1 MARRKRKEPTGPM
14 VDDAGRILTD
24 AEVAAN
30 APMGFPGGNRRQTLA
45 EMRAARLA
53 PKQSTPYTAFG
64 SELQKVLNH
73 ITLMVDN
80 LSRAII
86 TQALIAT
93 GDYHVSVGT
102 GANGE
107 MVVDL
112 KQKKPVRRKAKLN
125 RKRRS

>member
-1 MARRKRKEPTGPM
+1 MARQKRKEPTGPM
-14 VDDAGRILTD
+14 GDDAGRILTD
-24 AEVAAN
+24 AEV
-30 APMGFPGGNRRQTLA
+30 PGGNRRQTLA
-45 EMRAARLA
+45 EMRAARMA

-93 GDYHVSVGT
+93 GDYHVSVST

-112 KQKKPVRRKAKLN
+112 KPKKPVRRKAKLN